1 MRATTLTLLAAAAA
15 CTVFAAPASA
25 RDYPYCL
32 QGRQTGYPGECSYQ
46 TYAQCMASASGR
58 LASCGVNPRFAF
70 GEQRGRGARRGAPQY
85 QDGYYG
91 DPGWSQQ
98 RW

>member
-1 MRATTLTLLAAAAA
+1 MRATILTLLAAAAA
-15 CTVFAAPASA
+15 CTAVASPASA

-46 TYAQCMASASGR
+46 SYAQCRASASGR
-58 LASCGVNPRFAF
+58 QASCGINPRFAF
-70 GEQRGRGARRGAPQY
+70 GEQRGPRGRRGAPPDQY
-85 QDGYYG
+85 GYYG